1 MKHIRMVLYGE
12 PGVGKSTFAVKAPR
26 PFFITTD
33 PNYEYLEE
41 FGAKPEDHI
50 QVHSW
55 AEAKKVFQKDY
66 SNYETIV
73 VDLTEDLFK
82 WCEYEFCRINGL
94 DDISDMG
101 YGKGYR
107 TTRNDF
113 FIQISKLLSLENK
126 NVILIMHST
135 TSVVKDRRGVEHMKY
150 NPTDRIPGNIME
162 MIEGRV
168 RFFIRAYL
176 NVEDV
181 SGKLVKKRFLSI
193 VPKENEYGIARGIDE
208 NSIPSDI
215 PLDFDTFAD
224 VIGLEINKTEEKEK
238 VSKIKEIKVENIEP
252 EKLEE
257 IKKVLTNPEN
267 NKIIADQQ
275 DITTADNKE
284 EIESILP
291 TKEELAKT
299 DLSQQTI
306 LTSYE
311 PIAEPIVEH
320 KVEEPKVEEPKKD
333 YKELTREEKIARLT
347 ARINRNK

>member
-257 IKKVLTNPEN
+257 IKKVLINPEN
-267 NKIIADQQ
+267 NKMIVDQQ
-275 DITTADNKE
+275 DITTVDNKE
-284 EIESILP
+284 EVESILP
-291 TKEELAKT
+291 TEEESDEPVVKLVKEK
-299 DLSQQTI
+299 I
-306 LTSYE
+306 
-311 PIAEPIVEH
+311 
-320 KVEEPKVEEPKKD
+320 EEPKVEEPKKD

-347 ARINRNK
+347 ARINRK

>member
-12 PGVGKSTFAVKAPR
+12 PGVGKSTFAVKAPK

-126 NVILIMHST
+126 NVILIMHSI
-135 TSVVKDRRGVEHMKY
+135 TSTVKDRRGVEHMKY
-150 NPTDRIPGNIME
+150 NPTDRIPGNIMD

-181 SGKLVKKRFLSI
+181 GGKLVKKRFLSI

-224 VIGLEINKTEEKEK
+224 VIGLEVNKTEEKEK

-284 EIESILP
+284 EVESILP
-291 TKEELAKT
+291 TEEES
-299 DLSQQTI
+299 D
-306 LTSYE
+306 E
-311 PIAEPIVEH
+311 PVAEPIVEH
-320 KVEEPKVEEPKKD
+320 KVEAPKVEEPKKD

>member
-12 PGVGKSTFAVKAPR
+12 PGVGKSTFAVKAPK

-257 IKKVLTNPEN
+257 IKKVLINPEN
-267 NKIIADQQ
+267 NKMIVDQQ
-275 DITTADNKE
+275 DITTVDNKE
-284 EIESILP
+284 EVESILP
-291 TKEELAKT
+291 TEEESDEPVVKLVKEK
-299 DLSQQTI
+299 I
-306 LTSYE
+306 
-311 PIAEPIVEH
+311 
-320 KVEEPKVEEPKKD
+320 EEPKVEEPKKD

-347 ARINRNK
+347 ARINRK